1 MILTMTTNS
10 RNVKVIDVNFVGNKK
25 DFVECIFQLIKL
37 YKEEFMEVKE
47 CK

>member
-1 MILTMTTNS
+1 MILTMITNS

-25 DFVECIFQLIKL
+25 ESVECIFQLIQL